1 MEFKNLTIEEFKK
14 LVLEND
20 PRKVYEE
27 YFNFLKKEDERIKGF
42 LFFTEELAFKDIED
56 LKNKDKES
64 PLWGVPI
71 AIKDNILVKG
81 VRCTA
86 GSKILENYFASYDA
100 TVIKKLKEKGVII
113 IGKTNLDEF
122 AMGSSTENSA
132 YFPTLNPFDE
142 TRVPGGSSGG
152 SAAVVGGGLVPIAL
166 GSDTGGSIRQPASFC
181 GVYGLK
187 PTYSS
192 VSRYGLI
199 AMASSLDVIGPF
211 ARSLKDLKLI
221 FRLIRG
227 KDSKDSTTQDYK
239 EIIKEVKKIGV
250 PEEAFGLGVEDKVKE
265 IFENFLNNLK
275 NHYEIKKIS
284 LPSLPYALPTYQL
297 VMTAEVSSNLA
308 RYDGIKYGFSYKTD
322 NLLEKYLMS
331 RELGFGDEV
340 KRRILLG
347 TFVLS
352 HGYYEAYYLKAQKV
366 RRFIFNDFQRA
377 FKEVDLILMPTSPTL
392 PFKLGEKTEDPLAM
406 YLSDVF
412 TVPVN
417 LAYLPAISFNAGF
430 SEVEG
435 KKLPVGIQI
444 IANLF
449 EEETIFK
456 FLENLG
462 FN

>member
-86 GSKILENYFASYDA
+86 GSKILENYFAPYDA